1 MNSSAPRY
9 FALIPAAGVGARMA
23 ASGPKQ
29 YLKIGGKPML
39 RHAIDAFLFSELIA
53 HTYVV
58 VSPDDPVIDSIVPS
72 HGVTVLR
79 CGGATRAESVQNGLA
94 ALNTTLREN
103 DWVLVHDAARPG
115 LDEHLIEKLI
125 THTGEH
131 PVGGVLALP
140 VVDTVKRC
148 IAGEVGTVSREGMW
162 LAQTPQMFR
171 YKLLRDALS
180 AARDMKQITDDA
192 SAVEALGLSPKL
204 VEGDPRNL
212 KVTLPGDVRIAEM
225 YLATTQPAF
234 L

>member
-94 ALNTTLREN
+94 ALNGTLREN

-115 LDEHLIEKLI
+115 LDEALIEKLI

-212 KVTLPGDVRIAEM
+212 KVTLPGDIRIAEM

>member
-1 MNSSAPRY
+1 MNSLAPRY

-115 LDEHLIEKLI
+115 LDEALIEKLI

>member
-1 MNSSAPRY
+1 MNSQAPRY

-58 VSPDDPVIDSIVPS
+58 VSPDDPIIDSIVPS

-79 CGGATRAESVQNGLA
+79 CGGATRMESVRNGLA
-94 ALNTTLREN
+94 ALAPTLREN

-115 LDEHLIEKLI
+115 LDEALIEKLI
-125 THTGEH
+125 TTTGEH
-131 PVGGVLALP
+131 PVGGLLALP
-140 VVDTVKRC
+140 VVDTVKRS
-148 IAGEVGTVSREGMW
+148 IGGELGTVAREGLW

-171 YKLLRDALS
+171 YQLLRDALA
-180 AARDMKQITDDA
+180 AARDPNQITDDA

-204 VEGDPRNL
+204 VEGHARNM
-212 KVTLPGDVRIAEM
+212 KVTLPSDVRIAEM
-225 YLATTQPAF
+225 YLATTQPE
-234 L
+234 LL

>member
-1 MNSSAPRY
+1 MNSLAPRY

-94 ALNTTLREN
+94 ALNGTLREN